1 MTFDDFYRYFKQ
13 THEPLALRLPGLI
26 GYVQNFRA
34 SDPLRRPPAWDVVI
48 ELRFASVEVMEA
60 AWASETGIAATDDLR
75 NFADLSR
82 SSWGRVRE
90 HVIRC

>member
-1 MTFDDFYRYFKQ
+1 MKESRDCWWPVAPRSTSLR
-13 THEPLALRLPGLI
+13 RLPGLI

-90 HVIRC
+90 HVIRR